1 MGALGGGVTAKQ
13 IFHFSVGSVP
23 VSMVTLDLATSTTEL
38 PRAFLGFLHFLFYFI
53 FFEIGFL
60 CVNLTVLE
68 LVL

>member
-23 VSMVTLDLATSTTEL
+23 VSMITLDLATSTTEL
-38 PRAFLGFLHFLFYFI
+38 PRAFLGFLYFF

-60 CVNLTVLE
+60 CVNLAVL
-68 LVL
+68 